1 VKRGGKKFTL
11 LVCSFLAFSNISYA
25 QTGDISKL
33 LEANAK
39 YFSHLRENVHLH
51 LNKTTFIKGEH
62 IWYTAY
68 VYDQNRQL
76 PSVTTSNLYVAL
88 VDTKGIEITKQL
100 IHIENGIGQGDLLVD
115 SNLLDSSYFII
126 AWTEWMKNFEDLQ
139 PFVQK
144 IKLLNTERDSGG
156 TGESQPNVEITPEGG
171 RILTGAQNTIGFQIE
186 NLLSSQNAIS
196 YIELIN
202 AEGAVVVDNLTVDET
217 GAGKVRYFQEPNET
231 NSLRIFL
238 KDGLILNKPLPIATE
253 KGIKMEVS
261 SNNPSF
267 VYITITADSSSLKKE
282 KKKPLY
288 LAIRQNDKINVTEH
302 FLNSQSSLIK
312 VLKSSLYEGI
322 NMVTLFNSD
331 LKPLSERIIFNDA
344 SRNLPNDYVRIHG
357 GRSSDGDSLQLILEA
372 GDQLDSSLTV
382 SVSVL
387 PFNSIAYDPHNNLIS
402 SFKLRPYGDN
412 LEGNSLLHKNK
423 LDRKNLYNLDISLL
437 NNGSGRYPWTTI
449 VADEHDL
456 SFAFENNIPFK
467 GRILDADPSKENKV
481 WFFSVK
487 SNNGFYTDLNSDKT
501 FSGNE
506 IFFSGDSLRISVFG
520 EKEKLRKPKAEIEF
534 LSLFYEDSIW
544 YKKFMALR
552 SMNPVT
558 INTNFIDK
566 SYSLGNKLPDSSKTI
581 VLDEVVVTD
590 RIADPRDISINSAF
604 DSGKRITDQD
614 IRQSVIVVNYLRK
627 LGYKIEIYDGE
638 VSVLSRTIPPGA
650 FGYVPVPVTIGGMLI
665 DGRELL
671 SMPLHRVQSVF
682 YDNMGYRYISFSPYP
697 GHYIQ
702 KNKKQYLS
710 LPITNGFTIP
720 GEYFDPGY
728 SDLRS
733 NEFIRYGVVSWLPEV
748 TLNKYESAK
757 IKIPTLNQK
766 SFLIYIEGMSSDGIL
781 ISKEEILD
789 FGKNKIGN

>member
-1 VKRGGKKFTL
+1 
-11 LVCSFLAFSNISYA
+11 
-25 QTGDISKL
+25 
-33 LEANAK
+33 
-39 YFSHLRENVHLH
+39 
-51 LNKTTFIKGEH
+51 
-62 IWYTAY
+62 
-68 VYDQNRQL
+68 
-76 PSVTTSNLYVAL
+76 
-88 VDTKGIEITKQL
+88 
-100 IHIENGIGQGDLLVD
+100 
-115 SNLLDSSYFII
+115 
-126 AWTEWMKNFEDLQ
+126 
-139 PFVQK
+139 
-144 IKLLNTERDSGG
+144 
-156 TGESQPNVEITPEGG
+156 
-171 RILTGAQNTIGFQIE
+171 
-186 NLLSSQNAIS
+186 
-196 YIELIN
+196 
-202 AEGAVVVDNLTVDET
+202 
-217 GAGKVRYFQEPNET
+217 
-231 NSLRIFL
+231 
-238 KDGLILNKPLPIATE
+238 
-253 KGIKMEVS
+253 
-261 SNNPSF
+261 
-267 VYITITADSSSLKKE
+267 
-282 KKKPLY
+282 
-288 LAIRQNDKINVTEH
+288 
-302 FLNSQSSLIK
+302 
-312 VLKSSLYEGI
+312 
-322 NMVTLFNSD
+322 VTLFNSV
-331 LKPLSERIIFNDA
+331 LKPVSERIIFNNT
-344 SRNLPNDYVRIHG
+344 SRHMPKDYIRIHG
-357 GRSSDGDSLQLILEA
+357 GRSSDGDSLQLVIEA

-387 PFNSIAYDPHNNLIS
+387 PFNSNAYEPDNDLIS
-402 SFKLRPYGDN
+402 SFKLRPYADN
-412 LEGNSLLHKNK
+412 LEGNSLPYKNN
-423 LDRKNLYNLDISLL
+423 LDRTNLYNLDISLL
-437 NNGSGRYPWTTI
+437 NNGGGRYPWTTI
-449 VADEHDL
+449 VANEHDV

-467 GRILDADPSKENKV
+467 GRILDADLSKENKV
-481 WFFSVK
+481 WFFSEK
-487 SNNGFYTDLNSDKT
+487 SNNGFYADLNSDKT

-506 IFFSGDSLRISVFG
+506 ILFSGDSLKISVFG
-520 EKEKLRKPKAEIEF
+520 ENGKLRKPKAEIEF
-534 LSLFYEDSIW
+534 LSLFYKDSIW

-590 RIADPRDISINSAF
+590 RKADPRDISINSAF

-766 SFLIYIEGMSSDGIL
+766 SFLIYIEGMGSDGIL
-781 ISKEEILD
+781 ISKKEILD
-789 FGKNKIGN
+789 FGRNKIGN